1 MTNPM
6 DLTTREAINNPTPI
20 FSAML
25 EKAPVHYSNDL
36 KSWVVA
42 DYANVKTALMD
53 PRFSVEKLSPF
64 AEHMADSIDSHKITE
79 LTRVLGGWMVFKDPP
94 AHTRLRSVLQEPFKP
109 REIEKIRAEVVK
121 ISNEVADEMAL
132 HSGQTIDFINVF
144 ANTLPARVIA
154 KLFGI
159 ETAMVAQLTT
169 WSDEIA
175 KFVFSARDTP
185 DKYTRAYTAL
195 VEIQAFYL
203 SVIADHRTRPRN
215 NLLSKMITFEENGHI
230 LSDDEIVSMMILFLF
245 AGHETTANLI
255 ANGLIALIQNPDQM
269 TRLEKDPGLLPSA
282 VEEFLRCQS
291 PVQTVV
297 RIAKEDLVLGGHKI
311 LAGERVFALL
321 AASHLDKLMFEK
333 ADLVDITR
341 RQNPHVAFGF
351 GIHMCIGAPLA
362 RMEGQEAFRVLLQRF
377 DDFQL
382 GDDELSWRDDFVTRG
397 LVRLPLT
404 FKLKSYITSCGTKNI
419 GRNGIDL

>member
-1 MTNPM
+1 MTDPF
-6 DLTTREAINNPTPI
+6 DLTTKEAINNPSPI

-25 EKAPVHYSNDL
+25 EKAPIQYSNDL
-36 KSWVVA
+36 KSWVIA
-42 DYANVKTALMD
+42 DYTNVKMVLMD
-53 PRFSVEKLSPF
+53 PRFSVEKMLPF
-64 AEHMADSIDSHKITE
+64 AKHMSNSVDRHKIAE

-109 REIEKIRAEVVK
+109 REIEKIRADVVK
-121 ISNEVADEMAL
+121 ISNSVAEEMAL
-132 HSGQTIDFINVF
+132 YSGQTIDFISVF
-144 ANTLPARVIA
+144 ANPLPARVIA

-159 ETAMVAQLTT
+159 EMAMVAQLTK

-185 DKYTRAYTAL
+185 DKYTRAHTAL
-195 VEIQAFYL
+195 VEIQTFYL
-203 SVIADHRTRPRN
+203 SVIAEHRVRPRN
-215 NLLSKMITFEENGHI
+215 DLLSKMIAFEDNGHV
-230 LSDDEIVSMMILFLF
+230 LNDDEIVSMMILFLF

-255 ANGLIALIQNPDQM
+255 ANGLMALIQNPDQM
-269 TRLEKDPGLLPSA
+269 TRLQKDPGLLPVA
-282 VEEFLRCQS
+282 IEEFLRCQS

-297 RIAKEDLVLGGHKI
+297 RIAKENLVLDGHQI

-321 AASHLDKLMFEK
+321 AASHLDKIMFEN

-341 RQNPHVAFGF
+341 RQNPHVAFGS

-362 RMEGQEAFRVLLQRF
+362 RIEGQEAFRVLLQKF

-382 GDDELSWRDDFVTRG
+382 GNDELSWKDDFVTRG
-397 LVRLPLT
+397 LERLPLT
-404 FKLKSYITSCGTKNI
+404 FKLKSNTNVSGTKE
-419 GRNGIDL
+419 